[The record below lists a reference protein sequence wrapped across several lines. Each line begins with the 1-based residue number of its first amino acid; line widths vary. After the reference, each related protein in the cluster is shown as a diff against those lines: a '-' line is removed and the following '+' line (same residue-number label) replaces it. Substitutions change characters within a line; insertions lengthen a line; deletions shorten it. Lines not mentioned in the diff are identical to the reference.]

1 MTVEYE
7 AYLAHFGV
15 KGQKWGQRRFQNED
29 GTLTTEG
36 KRRYGL
42 LDNELHGF
50 ERQLEQPD
58 MLNAKREALIKQRQ
72 KAIDRKK
79 RRIRLAKAVLYGAA
93 AYNLANMATGF
104 KFKNI
109 AKRTILKAGAI
120 SIKGL
125 ANAAVKAKNSQVV
138 NNFIKNMKYRK
149 MGARYVSKR
158 NYQIG
163 FRGLPSG
170 H

>member
-15 KGQKWGQRRFQNED
+15 KGQKWGNRRYQNED
-29 GTLTTEG
+29 GTLTPEG
-36 KRRYGL
+36 KRRYGIF
-42 LDNELHGF
+42 DNELRGI
-50 ERQLEQPD
+50 ERQLKRPD
-58 MLNAKREALIKQRQ
+58 MPNDKREALKKQYQRS
-72 KAIDRKK
+72 IDRKE
-79 RRIRLAKAVLYGAA
+79 RRIRLAKAALYGAT
-93 AYNLANMATGF
+93 AYNLANIATGF

-109 AKRTILKAGAI
+109 AKRTMLKAGAMT
-120 SIKGL
+120 IKGL
-125 ANAAVKAKNSQVV
+125 ANAVAKARNSQVV

-163 FRGLPSG
+163 FRGLPSVR
-170 H
+170 